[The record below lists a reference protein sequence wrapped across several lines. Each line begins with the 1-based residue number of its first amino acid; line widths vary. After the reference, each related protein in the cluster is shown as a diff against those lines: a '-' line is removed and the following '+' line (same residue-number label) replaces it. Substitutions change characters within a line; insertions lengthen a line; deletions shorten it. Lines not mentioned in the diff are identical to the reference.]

1 MKTGMQEKIDR
12 YVGWGAD
19 ALETR
24 IKWRLANMKADQQ
37 EIAAMQKA
45 RRIQRK
51 REKAPDGP
59 RVPIDIEDAS
69 Q

>member
-1 MKTGMQEKIDR
+1 MKTGMQEKIDK
-12 YVGWGAD
+12 YVGWTAD

-24 IKWRLANMKADQQ
+24 IKWRLANMKADQ
-37 EIAAMQKA
+37 KA

-51 REKAPDGP
+51 REKAPDGARAP
-59 RVPIDIEDAS
+59 VDIDDAS

>member
-51 REKAPDGP
+51 LEKGNDGGRP
-59 RVPIDIEDAS
+59 SIDIEDAS
-69 Q
+69 

>member
-1 MKTGMQEKIDR
+1 MKTGMQEKIDK
-12 YVGWGAD
+12 YVGWTAD

-51 REKAPDGP
+51 REKAPDGARAP
-59 RVPIDIEDAS
+59 VDIDDAS